1 MVIRRDDFLGLM
13 GSTQWSIAT
22 VQQSVHKPNWIH
34 SNYSQVL
41 QEATK
46 QIWAQDLLVVL
57 S

>member
-1 MVIRRDDFLGLM
+1 MVITRDDFLGLM
-13 GSTQWSIAT
+13 SSTHVVNCNCPT
-22 VQQSVHKPNWIH
+22 VVHKPNLIH